1 MVDEGYDMVDMNH
14 QRTFIMYSNYC
25 GSGWLP
31 SHVESPLTG
40 HVSVIVATPG
50 ARLNFIEVCDLL
62 HC

>member
-1 MVDEGYDMVDMNH
+1 MVDMNH
-14 QRTFIMYSNYC
+14 QYTFIMYSNYC

-31 SHVESPLTG
+31 SHVEYPLTR
-40 HVSVIVATPG
+40 HVAVILATPG